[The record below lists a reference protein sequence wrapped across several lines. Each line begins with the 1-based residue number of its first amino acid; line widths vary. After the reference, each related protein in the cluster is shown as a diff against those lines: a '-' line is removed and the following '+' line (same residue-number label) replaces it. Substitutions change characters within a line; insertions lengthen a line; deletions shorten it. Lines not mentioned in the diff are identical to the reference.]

1 VGTSS
6 SPAPEGRR
14 RAARFPRWQ
23 FVRRSRVLAG
33 LEEVL
38 KVLNRGQRLNAW
50 GKVLFFLQAQRRLQG
65 KRPLDLLREHGV
77 KEACLAA
84 EAHIE

>member
-1 VGTSS
+1 
-6 SPAPEGRR
+6 
-14 RAARFPRWQ
+14 
-23 FVRRSRVLAG
+23 

-38 KVLNRGQRLNAW
+38 KVLNRGQRLNAR